1 MNDELHEARVKALTK
16 VYEQIAE
23 TGFPTEG
30 QLALLRMVRAEEN
43 SITPAKIIKE
53 AGSIGSVVDAF
64 FGGKK

>member
-1 MNDELHEARVKALTK
+1 MAK

-30 QLALLRMVRAEEN
+30 QLALLRMVRAEES